1 MSEFVS
7 IMDIGAK
14 FKEISKRK
22 DAAAVRSGRRPED
35 VTLMAVTKT
44 HTAAEINAAIDA
56 GATDIGEN
64 RVQELLEK
72 YEGVHP
78 VRWHLIGHLQTN
90 KVRSIID
97 KVVMI
102 HSVDSLKLAREIDKR
117 AAAAGIVMDILIE
130 INSAMEETKSGIA
143 GEDLELLVRDIAAAC
158 GNVRI
163 RGIMC
168 IPPIAETPEDAR
180 PYFAEAKAL
189 FDEMQNWDL
198 PEEIFRP
205 DTLSMG
211 MSGDFEVAIEE
222 GATIVRV
229 GSSIFGPRNYR

>member
-1 MSEFVS
+1 MST
-7 IMDIGAK
+7 DIAER
-14 FKEISKRK
+14 FKQILARK
-22 DAAAVRSGRRPED
+22 DAAAIRSGRDPED

-44 HTAAEINAAIDA
+44 HAPDEINQAIAA

-64 RVQELLEK
+64 RVQEVLEK
-72 YEGVHP
+72 IDRVDP

-90 KVRSIID
+90 KVKNIID

-102 HSVDSLKLAREIDKR
+102 HSVDSIKLAKEINKR

-143 GEDLELLVRDIAAAC
+143 AEDLKSLVTGITTECD
-158 GNVRI
+158 NVRI

-168 IPPIAETPEDAR
+168 IPPIAVDPEDAR
-180 PYFAEAKAL
+180 PYFREAR
-189 FDEMQNWDL
+189 EMFEDMKTWDL
-198 PEEIFRP
+198 PEERFCP

-222 GATIVRV
+222 GSTIVRV

>member
-1 MSEFVS
+1 MNIAERY
-7 IMDIGAK
+7 
-14 FKEISKRK
+14 KEVKRRA
-22 DAAAVRSGRRPED
+22 DEAAERSGRDPAD
-35 VTLMAVTKT
+35 VRLVAVTKT
-44 HTAAEINAAIDA
+44 HPASEINEAIAA

-72 YEGVHP
+72 YDDVSP

-90 KVRSIID
+90 KVKQVIG

-117 AAAAGIVMDILIE
+117 AAAADITMDVLIE

-143 GEDLELLVRDIAAAC
+143 SSDLKQLVTEITEEC
-158 GNVRI
+158 SHI
-163 RGIMC
+163 RVCGIMC
-168 IPPIAETPEDAR
+168 IPPIAAEPEESR
-180 PYFAEAKAL
+180 PYFKEAAAL
-189 FDEMQNWDL
+189 FEEMKSWEL
-198 PEEIFRP
+198 PAERFAPTE
-205 DTLSMG
+205 LSMG

>member
-1 MSEFVS
+1 MSVS
-7 IMDIGAK
+7 DRYA
-14 FKEISKRK
+14 EVKRRVEE
-22 DAAAVRSGRRPED
+22 AAARSGRSADE
-35 VTLMAVTKT
+35 VTLIAVTKT
-44 HTAAEINAAIDA
+44 HPASEINEAIDA

-64 RVQELLEK
+64 RVQEVLEK
-72 YEGVHP
+72 YDDVKP

-90 KVRSIID
+90 KVRQIID

-117 AAAAGIVMDILIE
+117 ASAAGLKMDVLIE

-143 GEDLELLVRDIAAAC
+143 AGDLRALAEEITAECAS
-158 GNVRI
+158 VRI
-163 RGIMC
+163 CGLMC
-168 IPPIAETPEDAR
+168 IPPMAAEPEDSR
-180 PYFAEAKAL
+180 PYFKEAREL
-189 FDEMQNWDL
+189 FVEMKGWGL
-198 PEEIFRP
+198 PEDRFAP
-205 DTLSMG
+205 TVLSMG

>member
-1 MSEFVS
+1 MISERFS
-7 IMDIGAK
+7 
-14 FKEISKRK
+14 EIKKRV
-22 DAAAVRSGRRPED
+22 DEAAARSGRDPAD
-35 VTLMAVTKT
+35 VRLVAVTKT
-44 HTAAEINAAIDA
+44 HTAAEINEAIDA

-72 YEGVHP
+72 YDDVRP

-90 KVRSIID
+90 KVRQIID

-117 AAAAGIVMDILIE
+117 AAAAGIVMDVLIE

-143 GEDLELLVRDIAAAC
+143 ADDLRELVTEITSDC
-158 GNVRI
+158 TNVRVC
-163 RGIMC
+163 GIMC
-168 IPPIAETPEDAR
+168 IPPIATDPEDSR
-180 PYFAEAKAL
+180 PYFKEAAEL
-189 FDEMQNWDL
+189 FSEMKSWDL
-198 PEEIFRP
+198 PPERFAPTE
-205 DTLSMG
+205 LSMG
-211 MSGDFEVAIEE
+211 MSGDFETAVEE

>member
-1 MSEFVS
+1 MAYTFFCNTQFEFGTGKVEALKDLPLPGS
-7 IMDIGAK
+7 KALIVTTKDGFAAK
-14 FKEISKRK
+14 YGHL
-22 DAAAVRSGRRPED
+22 A
-35 VTLMAVTKT
+35 
-44 HTAAEINAAIDA
+44 
-56 GATDIGEN
+56 

-72 YEGVHP
+72 YEDVKP

-90 KVRSIID
+90 KVKQVIG

-117 AAAAGIVMDILIE
+117 SAAAGIVTDILIE

-143 GEDLELLVRDIAAAC
+143 ASDLKQLVTEITEEC
-158 GNVRI
+158 SNVRVC
-163 RGIMC
+163 GLMC
-168 IPPIAETPEDAR
+168 IPPIAAEPEDSR
-180 PYFAEAKAL
+180 PYFREAAEL
-189 FDEMQNWDL
+189 FKDMKSWEL
-198 PEEIFRP
+198 PSERFAPAE
-205 DTLSMG
+205 LSMG

>member
-1 MSEFVS
+1 MST
-7 IMDIGAK
+7 DIAER
-14 FKEISKRK
+14 FKQILARK
-22 DAAAVRSGRRPED
+22 DAAAIRSGRDPED

-44 HTAAEINAAIDA
+44 HAPDEINQAIAA

-64 RVQELLEK
+64 RVQEVLEK
-72 YEGVHP
+72 IDRVDS

-90 KVRSIID
+90 KVKNIID

-102 HSVDSLKLAREIDKR
+102 HSVDSIKLAKEINKR

-143 GEDLELLVRDIAAAC
+143 AEDLKALVTGITTECD
-158 GNVRI
+158 NVRI

-168 IPPIAETPEDAR
+168 IPPIAVDPEDAR
-180 PYFAEAKAL
+180 PYFREAR
-189 FDEMQNWDL
+189 EMFEDMKTWDL
-198 PEEIFRP
+198 PEERFCP

-222 GATIVRV
+222 GSTIVRV

>member
-1 MSEFVS
+1 MS
-7 IMDIGAK
+7 I
-14 FKEISKRK
+14 KENYNAIKNRV
-22 DAAAVRSGRRPED
+22 DAAAIRSGRKPED

-44 HTAAEINAAIDA
+44 HPADQLNEVIMA

-64 RVQELLEK
+64 KVQEVLEK
-72 YEGVHP
+72 YEDVRP

-90 KVRSIID
+90 KVKNIID

-102 HSVDSLKLAREIDKR
+102 HSVDSFHLAKEIDKR
-117 AAAAGIVMDILIE
+117 AANAGLKMDILIE

-143 GEDLELLVRDIAAAC
+143 IEDVRELVNQIVNELP
-158 GNVRI
+158 NVRVC
-163 RGIMC
+163 GLMC
-168 IPPIAETPEDAR
+168 IPPMANEPEDNR
-180 PYFAEAKAL
+180 PYFRQAKEL
-189 FDEMQNWDL
+189 FEEMKTWDL
-198 PEEIFRP
+198 AEDNFKP
-205 DTLSMG
+205 TVLSMG

>member
-1 MSEFVS
+1 MTGKMST
-7 IMDIGAK
+7 DIAER
-14 FKEISKRK
+14 FKQIKERK
-22 DAAAVRSGRRPED
+22 DAAAVRSGRSPDE

-44 HTAAEINAAIDA
+44 HTAAEINEAIAA
-56 GATDIGEN
+56 GAADIGEN

-72 YEGVHP
+72 YDSVSP

-90 KVRSIID
+90 KVKNVVG

-102 HSVDSLKLAREIDKR
+102 HSVDSLKLAREINKR
-117 AAAAGIVMDILIE
+117 ASAAGIVMDILIE
-130 INSAMEETKSGIA
+130 INSAMEETKSGISSD
-143 GEDLELLVRDIAAAC
+143 DLETLVREITAEC
-158 GNVRI
+158 ENIRI

-168 IPPIAETPEDAR
+168 IPPIAAEPEEAR
-180 PYFAEAKAL
+180 PYFREAREL
-189 FDEMQNWDL
+189 FDRMKTWDL
-198 PEEIFRP
+198 PEERFLP

-222 GATIVRV
+222 GSTIVRV

>member
-1 MSEFVS
+1 MSVS
-7 IMDIGAK
+7 DRYA
-14 FKEISKRK
+14 EVKRRVEE
-22 DAAAVRSGRRPED
+22 AAARSGRSADE
-35 VTLMAVTKT
+35 VTLIAVTKT
-44 HTAAEINAAIDA
+44 HPASEINEAIDA

-64 RVQELLEK
+64 RVQEVLEK
-72 YEGVHP
+72 YDDVKP

-90 KVRSIID
+90 KVRQIID

-117 AAAAGIVMDILIE
+117 ASAAGLKMDVLIE

-143 GEDLELLVRDIAAAC
+143 AGDLRALAEEITAECAS
-158 GNVRI
+158 VRI
-163 RGIMC
+163 CGLMC
-168 IPPIAETPEDAR
+168 IPPMAAEPEDSR
-180 PYFAEAKAL
+180 PYFREAREL
-189 FDEMQNWDL
+189 FEEMKGWSL
-198 PEEIFRP
+198 PEDRFAP
-205 DTLSMG
+205 TVLSMG